1 MTHEP
6 MKKITVSEGSSLA
19 KLLTDAA
26 TRPILLEKNG
36 ELYRLERMETE
47 GKRSAPRKLPDP
59 VMGSSKL
66 PAVGRAWTQ
75 RRLKRISRIADI
87 LPIVHQS
94 SYE

>member
-47 GKRSAPRKLPDP
+47 GKTLSPEEVTRSRDGILKAAGSWQGMDTEAFKAYISDRRHTANRPSIKL
-59 VMGSSKL
+59 
-66 PAVGRAWTQ
+66 
-75 RRLKRISRIADI
+75 
-87 LPIVHQS
+87 
-94 SYE
+94 